1 MRDVLWQIALTD
13 TLLIFI
19 VASVGWWFRSWL
31 YRERNELLSQL
42 EELQRQQQH
51 LQRVCDRL
59 EVVSHS
65 LEWAGRRHGE
75 GGVGKIPNNRHE
87 LDDVYARAW
96 ERLERGHAAVAV
108 AKELEM
114 GVAEVELLGRMMHL
128 RRRRVLS
135 G

>member
-1 MRDVLWQIALTD
+1 MHDVLWQIALTD
-13 TLLIFI
+13 ALLICI

-31 YRERNELLSQL
+31 YRERNELLSRI
-42 EELQRQQQH
+42 EELQKQQQH

-59 EVVSHS
+59 EVVTHS
-65 LEWAGRRHGE
+65 LEWTGRRHGK

-114 GVAEVELLGRMMHL
+114 GVAEVELLGRMMRL
-128 RRRRVLS
+128 RRR
-135 G
+135 